1 MILNASIPAYVLM
14 AGILLAGMLLSVKT
28 GKLTVPA
35 ALAGGLIGLL
45 VFAGAGY
52 AGILLLSAFF
62 GLGVLATAHRKDKKA
77 AIAVTGPHSEQRN
90 AGQVLANGG
99 IAGLSGLLA
108 IVDPAHQV
116 LYTLLMAASLAS
128 ATADTISS
136 ELGMV
141 YGHHFYNVLTFR
153 KDHKGLD
160 GVVSLEGTLFGMAGA
175 AVIAGIYSLFFGLGS
190 NSLLLILA
198 GMAGN
203 LVDSVLGASLERKH
217 LINNDVVNFLNT
229 LFAALLLLALQ

>member
-1 MILNASIPAYVLM
+1 M
-14 AGILLAGMLLSVKT
+14 AGILLTGMLLSVKT

-99 IAGLSGLLA
+99 TAGLSGLLA

-141 YGHHFYNVLTFR
+141 YGRHFYNVLTFR
-153 KDHKGLD
+153 KDYKGLD